1 MTAIVSYY
9 NLVIPTCTC
18 VYLQYLSSELHLR
31 CNPTTCRSHE
41 KSVSKNLA
49 SVPLLPD
56 RPYGLDARSCGLWH
70 LPGVPQAP
78 GDQLTDGDLEL
89 FSIERAGDAD
99 FGKGWSVEHN

>member
-1 MTAIVSYY
+1 MRVFTILEFGV
-9 NLVIPTCTC
+9 TFT
-18 VYLQYLSSELHLR
+18 LR
-31 CNPTTCRSHE
+31 WNPTTCRSHE
-41 KSVSKNLA
+41 KSVSKNLS

-78 GDQLTDGDLEL
+78 GDQLADGDLEL